1 MDTNY
6 QKELMSFLENE
17 GMAPVTVPKR
27 NYWFYELRVAII
39 LKNFSLMAMSL

>member
-1 MDTNY
+1 MDTND

-27 NYWFYELRVAII
+27 NYWFLRTQGYR
-39 LKNFSLMAMSL
+39 LE